1 MRRTMRK
8 VWGKIREGG
17 GGGGAAKPGEG
28 RRRRRRQRRR
38 RLGAMPCRTHIDC
51 EGGGG
56 GVSTGERPEKCRQ
69 RKKMQKNISTDAQ
82 KTNICL
88 KTGYVFQIV
97 PGKVCVWNCH
107 FANICKLLSSEFLV
121 LAQYD

>member
-1 MRRTMRK
+1 MRK

-69 RKKMQKNISTDAQ
+69 RKNT
-82 KTNICL
+82 KTIFL
-88 KTGYVFQIV
+88 LIPKKQTGYVFQKV

>member
-1 MRRTMRK
+1 
-8 VWGKIREGG
+8 
-17 GGGGAAKPGEG
+17 
-28 RRRRRRQRRR
+28 
-38 RLGAMPCRTHIDC
+38 MPCRTHIDC

-69 RKKMQKNISTDAQ
+69 RKIQKKMSSDAQ

-121 LAQYD
+121 LAQHD

>member
-56 GVSTGERPEKCRQ
+56 GVSTGERPEKCR
-69 RKKMQKNISTDAQ
+69 
-82 KTNICL
+82 
-88 KTGYVFQIV
+88 
-97 PGKVCVWNCH
+97 
-107 FANICKLLSSEFLV
+107 
-121 LAQYD
+121 